1 MAKMGS
7 RKHLKRYKAPKSWP
21 IHPKEDTWTVKPAP
35 GSHAIEDSL
44 PLLVIIR
51 DILGLADN
59 SREAKRIINT
69 GNVLIDGR
77 AVKDYKFPVGFM
89 DVLTIPKTEENYR
102 ILLDTKGRL
111 TLHPISAE
119 DASYK
124 LAKVVNK
131 STIKGGKTQ
140 LNLHDGRNVLVDE
153 DVYAGQDVICI
164 GIPEQEIK
172 ENFKFEDGVVVLVTG
187 GKHTGELGKIQEVIV
202 DESSKPNTAIIEKAN
217 GDSFL
222 TLKEYAF
229 VIGKDEP
236 AIDLLEVNQW
246 TQWMKLS
253 FPKLPSTL
261 VLVKLVKNYQ
271 ELWLLLKTWLV
282 KPLLKPIQK

>member
-124 LAKVVNK
+124 LAKIVNK

-236 AIDLLEVNQW
+236 AIDLLEVNQ
-246 TQWMKLS
+246 
-253 FPKLPSTL
+253 
-261 VLVKLVKNYQ
+261 
-271 ELWLLLKTWLV
+271 
-282 KPLLKPIQK
+282 